1 VFGRYG
7 IAQKEKW
14 GFDKAIEEGKMRMS
28 RYGVSP
34 NMLVVPPNLLLYL
47 AVGGEE
53 KYVYNTAGPAGPDKF
68 ESGVAGYEQRAFR
81 GLGVFTSNPYETT
94 DDTES
99 MQLLNRNSQVGEYYI
114 YDFTNAGTD
123 KGITLYDEESDSLE
137 YFDKSICE
145 KYAQGSSTPVAFL
158 IVRPFIEHVM
168 TSAVVTVAG
177 RDTGATLFGP
187 ADMRAA
193 RRIKP
198 TCVVYMFVMLDALFT
213 CLRSTFGFAEISANT
228 SVKTIEGC
236 VFASNT
242 QTSLA
247 CTSCSVVVT

>member
-1 VFGRYG
+1 
-7 IAQKEKW
+7 
-14 GFDKAIEEGKMRMS
+14 MRMS

-114 YDFTNAGTD
+114 YENGTTEA
-123 KGITLYDEESDSLE
+123 KTAGITLYDEESDSLVNFSTGE
-137 YFDKSICE
+137 LN
-145 KYAQGSSTPVAFL
+145 KYAQGKATESETVAHL

-198 TCVVYMFVMLDALFT
+198 ECAVYMFVMLDVLFT
-213 CLRSTFGFAEISANT
+213 CLRSTFGVAEISANT
-228 SVKTIEGC
+228 SVKTIEGY